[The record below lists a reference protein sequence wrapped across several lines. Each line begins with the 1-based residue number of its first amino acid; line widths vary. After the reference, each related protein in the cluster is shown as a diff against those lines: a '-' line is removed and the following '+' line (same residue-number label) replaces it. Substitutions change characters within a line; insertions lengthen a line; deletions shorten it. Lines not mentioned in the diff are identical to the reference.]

1 MPDAYTQADAPM
13 RFKAG
18 KLGDDDLLLV
28 RFDGTEALSALF
40 AFTVELLA
48 PLDAPVDFAQVL
60 GQSASIAIQIPS
72 GEARFLHGIVSRFA
86 QGRRDDTF
94 LTYRLELVPPV
105 WLLSQRTQSRIFQHQ
120 SVPDILK
127 KVLDGF
133 DVTYQLQGTFEPRD
147 YCVQYRESDFDF
159 ASRLM
164 EEEGIY
170 YYFRHSADGCEMVV
184 ANTPQAHDDIP
195 APTTLIYDEVEG
207 GERDEGRITGWE
219 RAQEVRSGKVTL
231 WDHSFELPHKHLEA
245 DQKIQESVAAGS
257 ITHKLNLDGTDQ
269 LERYDYPG
277 AYAQRF
283 DGIGP
288 GGAEQAS
295 ELQKIFDDNRRTARL
310 RMQEVAAG
318 AVSAVGT
325 STCCQ
330 LTAGEKFTLERHF
343 DADGEYVLTR
353 VSHRA
358 GLAGDGYRSGGPVEW
373 SIRTSSSVCPGVAVP
388 SGAGDG
394 ETDREGN
401 ADGGGGGSEGR
412 GDLHGQVWSGEGAV
426 SLGPGGEV

>member
-18 KLGDDDLLLV
+18 NLGDDDLLLV

-86 QGRRDDTF
+86 QGKRDDTF

-105 WLLSQRTQSRIFQHQ
+105 WLLTQRTQSRIFQHQ

-170 YYFRHSADGCEMVV
+170 YYFRHLADGCEMVV

-288 GGAEQAS
+288 GGAEHEQA
-295 ELQKIFDDNRRTARL
+295 LKAAKITLPRSMIADGNYTFESGVMAADRLLDLMPRPTAIFACNDEMAAGVLHAARQRGIDVPRDLSIIGFDDTPIAAHIWPPLTTVRWPIISMARS
-310 RMQEVAAG
+310 AA
-318 AVSAVGT
+318 
-325 STCCQ
+325 
-330 LTAGEKFTLERHF
+330 LE
-343 DADGEYVLTR
+343 
-353 VSHRA
+353 
-358 GLAGDGYRSGGPVEW
+358 
-373 SIRTSSSVCPGVAVP
+373 
-388 SGAGDG
+388 
-394 ETDREGN
+394 
-401 ADGGGGGSEGR
+401 ADGGWR
-412 GDLHGQVWSGEGAV
+412 
-426 SLGPGGEV
+426 

>member
-18 KLGDDDLLLV
+18 NLGDDDLLLV

-86 QGRRDDTF
+86 QGKRDDTF

-105 WLLSQRTQSRIFQHQ
+105 WLLTQRTQSRIFQHQ

-245 DQKIQESVAAGS
+245 DQKIQDIGR
-257 ITHKLNLDGTDQ
+257 G
-269 LERYDYPG
+269 
-277 AYAQRF
+277 RF
-283 DGIGP
+283 DH
-288 GGAEQAS
+288 AQA
-295 ELQKIFDDNRRTARL
+295 QPRRHRPAGTLRL
-310 RMQEVAAG
+310 SRG
-318 AVSAVGT
+318 LCSA
-325 STCCQ
+325 
-330 LTAGEKFTLERHF
+330 L
-343 DADGEYVLTR
+343 
-353 VSHRA
+353 
-358 GLAGDGYRSGGPVEW
+358 
-373 SIRTSSSVCPGVAVP
+373 
-388 SGAGDG
+388 
-394 ETDREGN
+394 
-401 ADGGGGGSEGR
+401 
-412 GDLHGQVWSGEGAV
+412 
-426 SLGPGGEV
+426 